1 MKSTPQQQV
10 KTLEGQLKLSLLE
23 VERIKLQ
30 LKKARLQA
38 EIEDGARPEETAPKN
53 EKQRASKT
61 EISQEKA
68 ASEGQ
73 AA

>member
-1 MKSTPQQQV
+1 MKNTPQQQV
-10 KTLEGQLKLSLLE
+10 KALEGQLKLSMLE

-30 LKKARLQA
+30 LKKARVQV
-38 EIEDGARPEETAPKN
+38 EIEDGSQPAESAPKN
-53 EKQRASKT
+53 GKSRAPKT

>member
-10 KTLEGQLKLSLLE
+10 KTLEGQLKLALLE

-38 EIEDGARPEETAPKN
+38 EIEDGARPEATAPKPG
-53 EKQRASKT
+53 KPRAPKT
-61 EISQEKA
+61 ELPQEKP

>member
-10 KTLEGQLKLSLLE
+10 KTLEGQLKLALLE

-30 LKKARLQA
+30 LKKARLQV
-38 EIEDGARPEETAPKN
+38 EIEDGAQPDSTAPKTG
-53 EKQRASKT
+53 KKRTPKT
-61 EISQEKA
+61 DISQEKP

-73 AA
+73 AV

>member
-10 KTLEGQLKLSLLE
+10 KTLEGQLKLALLE

-38 EIEDGARPEETAPKN
+38 EIEDGARPDSSAPETG
-53 EKQRASKT
+53 KQRAPKT
-61 EISQEKA
+61 ELAQEKP

>member
-10 KTLEGQLKLSLLE
+10 KTLEGQLKLSMLE

-30 LKKARLQA
+30 LKKARVQV
-38 EIEDGARPEETAPKN
+38 EIEDGAQPVEIALKNGKSRAP
-53 EKQRASKT
+53 KT

-68 ASEGQ
+68 VSE
-73 AA
+73 

>member
-10 KTLEGQLKLSLLE
+10 KMLEGQLKLSMLE

-30 LKKARLQA
+30 LKKARVQV
-38 EIEDGARPEETAPKN
+38 EIEDGAEPAEIAPKN
-53 EKQRASKT
+53 GKSRAPKAEK
-61 EISQEKA
+61 SQEKT

-73 AA
+73 SA